1 MLWLWSH
8 PSINFVAERR
18 EINLLCLFNYR
29 LSVLERKKANQK
41 KKKNKLKNSQ
51 IKSSVSLLLTLLL
64 VLLSLSHTRTH
75 KYFGYFSIFTYK
87 SSTSSSHIPFHF
99 SYHLCSSPHLFFSNL
114 SFSNSHLS
122 LSLSISQT
130 FSPHWI
136 IPQLTNHYI
145 FFSFPHL
152 WVLYLSSTRFLIS
165 DSVSLDYQGL
175 RLLFIVL

>member
-1 MLWLWSH
+1 M
-8 PSINFVAERR
+8 
-18 EINLLCLFNYR
+18 LCLFNYR

-122 LSLSISQT
+122 LSL
-130 FSPHWI
+130 
-136 IPQLTNHYI
+136 
-145 FFSFPHL
+145 
-152 WVLYLSSTRFLIS
+152 YLSNFLPPLDHSTTHKPLHF
-165 DSVSLDYQGL
+165 
-175 RLLFIVL
+175 LFISTPLGSLPFLHPLSNL